1 MANACNLCHLDKSM
15 NWTLKELDRNW
26 QRRLPNSPGWAGA
39 YGGNLDTPVGE
50 AWLQHPSARMRL
62 VAVDAYSRSPLG
74 KPMLPRLLPALNDP
88 SAVNRSF
95 ALFALERIGD
105 GLIDPRTEPITAPP
119 AERSK
124 RVQELMAELDRRGT
138 NKP

>member
-26 QRRLPNSPGWAGA
+26 QRRLPSSPAWASA
-39 YGGNLDTPVGE
+39 YGGNLDTPIGE

-88 SAVNRSF
+88 SAVNRAF

-105 GLIDPRTEPITAPP
+105 LVDVRTEPITAPP

-124 RVQELMAELDRRGT
+124 RVQHLTAEWNRG
-138 NKP
+138 NKTVP